1 MAYFQPIIFKLNDE
15 MYGMNILNVSGI
27 ENGHKISRVPNSSGD
42 IKGII
47 NLRGDVIPVVNLK
60 AKFGMP
66 YDSNMDSETLI
77 IAKTS
82 TNIIALEVDAVEKIY
97 NLEEADVVNMPVIAK
112 GNGVYYL
119 NKVAKINDKLIIMVD
134 PDKLLSEEESVA
146 VQKLANA

>member
-1 MAYFQPIIFKLNDE
+1 
-15 MYGMNILNVSGI
+15 
-27 ENGHKISRVPNSSGD
+27 
-42 IKGII
+42 
-47 NLRGDVIPVVNLK
+47 
-60 AKFGMP
+60 MP

-119 NKVAKINDKLIIMVD
+119 NKVAKINDKLVIMVD
-134 PDKLLSEEESVA
+134 PDKLLSEEESAA
-146 VQKLANA
+146 VQELANA

>member
-27 ENGHKISRVPNSSGD
+27 ENGHKIIRVPNSSGD

-134 PDKLLSEEESVA
+134 PDKLLSEEESAA
-146 VQKLANA
+146 VQELANA